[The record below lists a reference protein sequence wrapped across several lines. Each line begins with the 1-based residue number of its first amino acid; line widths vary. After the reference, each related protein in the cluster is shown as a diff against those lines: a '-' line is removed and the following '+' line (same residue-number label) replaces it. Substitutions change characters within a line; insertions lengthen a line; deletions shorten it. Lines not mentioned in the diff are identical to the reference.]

1 MYILTSTLTQVLH
14 QGTLR
19 FAEVQFYFQ
28 ATVEGNRETLALC
41 SLYSPADERRKEYSN
56 GALIVCNYGGQ
67 NELVVIRAKN
77 ILSVVAM
84 VPLDEEDEGSNKF
97 FLVENAALGVVH
109 TSDAVD

>member
-1 MYILTSTLTQVLH
+1 MTLTLTQVLY
-14 QGTLR
+14 QGTFR

-28 ATVEGNRETLALC
+28 AAVEGIREALALC

-67 NELVVIRAKN
+67 NELVVIRAKT

-84 VPLDEEDEGSNKF
+84 VPLDEENEGSNEF
-97 FLVENAALGVVH
+97 YLVENSALGVVH
-109 TSDAVD
+109 TSDFVD